1 MVGVGYVGHGLTRLS
16 DWKYAPYRQVAP
28 LAVSFD
34 NTIRHSFDTSS
45 VSNVL
50 LN

>member
-1 MVGVGYVGHGLTRLS
+1 MVDVGYVGHGLTRLS
-16 DWKYAPYRQVAP
+16 DWKYALYCQVSP
-28 LAVSFD
+28 LAVSFN
-34 NTIRHSFDTSS
+34 NTIWHSLDTSS